1 MSSIWFRREMVERV
15 KEVSRGRGAR
25 KAGLRVV
32 EREEVVAA
40 EVATLVAAVRSPI
53 PFIEGENV
61 MR

>member
-40 EVATLVAAVRSPI
+40 EVAALVAAVRSPI
-53 PFIEGENV
+53 P
-61 MR
+61 

>member
-1 MSSIWFRREMVERV
+1 VVERV